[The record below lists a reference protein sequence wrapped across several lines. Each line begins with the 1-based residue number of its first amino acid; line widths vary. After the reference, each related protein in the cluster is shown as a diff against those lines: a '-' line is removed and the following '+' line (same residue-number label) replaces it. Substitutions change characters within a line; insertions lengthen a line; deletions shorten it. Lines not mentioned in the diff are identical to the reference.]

1 MSKKRRG
8 LGGLAA
14 LGGAALLAMKLAKGD
29 RKDAAPIEDATKRDS
44 KSSSETKRLAET
56 VTDMGG
62 MSRGTTD
69 SRGTTAQSSKPS
81 TTARSSTTARPASRP
96 AARPAAQAPAA
107 QAPAVV
113 PRAPV
118 VSRAEGMSASGL
130 PREARGVQPSTPTD
144 VSSMMA
150 NIGTRPSFGIT
161 PGREVDPRVL
171 NAMQRAGGMKK
182 GGTVKKKSGG
192 MVSKASKR
200 ADGCAVKGKTR
211 GRMV

>member
-1 MSKKRRG
+1 MSKKRRGRG

-130 PREARGVQPSTPTD
+130 PREARGVQPSRSAANQFFGDDMRP
-144 VSSMMA
+144 MA
-150 NIGTRPSFGIT
+150 IRA
-161 PGREVDPRVL
+161 RELARQQEFEPLRS
-171 NAMQRAGGMKK
+171 GMKK
-182 GGTVKKKSGG
+182 GGAVKKKSGG
-192 MVSKASKR
+192 TVSKASKR
-200 ADGCAVKGKTR
+200 ADGIAKR
-211 GRMV
+211 GRTHCKIC